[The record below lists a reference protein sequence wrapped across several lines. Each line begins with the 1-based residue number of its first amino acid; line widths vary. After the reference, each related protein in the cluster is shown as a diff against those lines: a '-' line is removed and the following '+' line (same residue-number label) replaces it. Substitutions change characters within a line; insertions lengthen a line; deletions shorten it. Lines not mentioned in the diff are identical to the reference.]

1 MFDVD
6 TFVSDCLSANAADQ
20 PRLAVKELLDR
31 AVSDPA
37 AVAAALP
44 PDRAQLATL
53 HASDDL
59 TILQVVW
66 GPGQR
71 IRPHDHRTWA
81 TIGIYSGGEDNS
93 FYRRAD
99 GGLTE
104 SGGRELRPKDVC
116 LLGDDTIHAVHN
128 PTGEFAGAIHIYGG
142 DFFATARSEWDPA
155 SLEQR
160 AWSIERALDLF
171 GQSNNRFLA
180 WQKSACR

>member
-6 TFVSDCLSANAADQ
+6 TFVSDCLAANTADQ
-20 PRLAVKELLDR
+20 PRLAVKEVLDR

-37 AVAAALP
+37 SVAAALP
-44 PDRAQLATL
+44 PDRAQLTKLYVSDTL
-53 HASDDL
+53 
-59 TILQVVW
+59 TVLQVVW

-99 GGLTE
+99 GGLAE

-142 DFFATARSEWDPA
+142 DFFAIERSEFDP
-155 SLEQR
+155 ETFE
-160 AWSIERALDLF
+160 ERPYDNATTLAGFEAANAAL
-171 GQSNNRFLA
+171 G
-180 WQKSACR
+180 

>member
-6 TFVSDCLSANAADQ
+6 EFLSECLAANTADQ
-20 PRLAVKELLDR
+20 PRLAMKEVLDR
-31 AVSDPA
+31 AVSDPTA
-37 AVAAALP
+37 LAAALP
-44 PDRAQLATL
+44 PDRAQLTKL
-53 HASDDL
+53 HVADDL
-59 TILQVVW
+59 TVLQVVW

-99 GGLTE
+99 GGLAE

-142 DFFATARSEWDPA
+142 DFFEIERSEFDPETFEERPYDPA
-155 SLEQR
+155 TTLRDFE
-160 AWSIERALDLF
+160 AANAAL
-171 GQSNNRFLA
+171 G
-180 WQKSACR
+180 

>member
-6 TFVSDCLSANAADQ
+6 SFLSDCLAANRADQ
-20 PRLAVKELLDR
+20 PRLAVKEVLDR

-37 AVAAALP
+37 ALAAALP
-44 PDRAQLATL
+44 PDRAQLTKL
-53 HASDDL
+53 HVADDL
-59 TILQVVW
+59 TVLQVVW

-99 GGLTE
+99 GGLAE

-128 PTGEFAGAIHIYGG
+128 PTTEFAGAIHIYGG
-142 DFFATARSEWDPA
+142 DFFEIERSEFDP
-155 SLEQR
+155 ETFE
-160 AWSIERALDLF
+160 ERPYDNATT
-171 GQSNNRFLA
+171 LA
-180 WQKSACR
+180 GFEAANATLG

>member
-1 MFDVD
+1 MFDLD
-6 TFVSDCLSANAADQ
+6 TFVSDCLAANTADQ
-20 PRLAVKELLDR
+20 PRLAVKEVLDR

-44 PDRAQLATL
+44 PDRAQLTEL
-53 HASDDL
+53 HVSDDL

-99 GGLTE
+99 GSLAE
-104 SGGRELRPKDVC
+104 SGGRELRPRDVC

-128 PTGEFAGAIHIYGG
+128 PTGEFAGAIHIYGAN
-142 DFFATARSEWDPA
+142 FFEIERSEFDP
-155 SLEQR
+155 ETFE
-160 AWSIERALDLF
+160 ERPYDNTTTLRGFEEANAGLD
-171 GQSNNRFLA
+171 
-180 WQKSACR
+180 

>member
-6 TFVSDCLSANAADQ
+6 AFVSDCLAANAADQ
-20 PRLAVKELLDR
+20 PRLAVKEVLDR

-44 PDRAQLATL
+44 PDRAQLTTL
-53 HASDDL
+53 HADDDL

-71 IRPHDHRTWA
+71 IKPHDHLTWA

-93 FYRRAD
+93 FYRRAE
-99 GGLTE
+99 GTLAE
-104 SGGRELRPKDVC
+104 SGGRELRPRDVC

-142 DFFATARSEWDPA
+142 NFFEIERSEFDP
-155 SLEQR
+155 ETFE
-160 AWSIERALDLF
+160 ERPYDVTSTLRDFEAANAAL
-171 GQSNNRFLA
+171 G
-180 WQKSACR
+180 

>member
-1 MFDVD
+1 MFDLD
-6 TFVSDCLSANAADQ
+6 EFISSCIDARADAQ
-20 PRLAVKELLDR
+20 PTLAVKEVLDR

-37 AVAAALP
+37 AVAAVLP
-44 PDRAQLATL
+44 PDRAQLTKL
-53 HASDDL
+53 HVSDDL

-99 GGLTE
+99 GGLAE

-142 DFFATARSEWDPA
+142 DFFAIERSEFDP
-155 SLEQR
+155 ETFE
-160 AWSIERALDLF
+160 ERPYDVTGTLRDFEAANAGL
-171 GQSNNRFLA
+171 G
-180 WQKSACR
+180 

>member
-6 TFVSDCLSANAADQ
+6 TFLSDCLAANTADQ
-20 PRLAVKELLDR
+20 PRLAVKEVLDR

-44 PDRAQLATL
+44 PDRAQLTQL
-53 HASDDL
+53 YVSDDL
-59 TILQVVW
+59 TVLQVVW

-81 TIGIYSGGEDNS
+81 TIGIYTGGEDNS

-99 GGLTE
+99 GTLAQT
-104 SGGRELRPKDVC
+104 GGKELRPKDVC

-142 DFFATARSEWDPA
+142 NFFEIERSEFDP
-155 SLEQR
+155 ETFE
-160 AWSIERALDLF
+160 ERPYDNTTTMQGFEAANAAL
-171 GQSNNRFLA
+171 G
-180 WQKSACR
+180 